1 MPLTSS
7 HYTPPATTTIIGLVC
22 PQCGIT
28 KRSGKLSCC
37 GRGGSWFGNC
47 GAAGTAKLRYKWS
60 DGIQACKAQSQ
71 SKVVIGQELHG
82 AQDEGGRSSDDTDE
96 SQSRASI
103 AAPNATIISAH
114 TNMSMPAPTVPP
126 VNASITTV
134 ARTFMT
140 TTPTDVS
147 MAVQVHSSASTS
159 VTAQRCGQLYLWGI
173 AFHISMSA
181 MAVFKCQYG

>member
-1 MPLTSS
+1 MTR
-7 HYTPPATTTIIGLVC
+7 TISLVC
-22 PQCGIT
+22 PKCGTIE
-28 KRSGKLSCC
+28 RSGKLSCC

-47 GAAGTAKLRYKWS
+47 GAAGTAKLPYKWS

-103 AAPNATIISAH
+103 AAANATIISAH

-147 MAVQVHSSASTS
+147 MAVPVHSSASTS
-159 VTAQRCGQLYLWGI
+159 VTGQRCGQLCVWDL
-173 AFHISMSA
+173 AFQMIILVITTNRRCFA
-181 MAVFKCQYG
+181 L